1 MCACIYNIIMKD
13 KQTKQQLQK
22 QVKELQMQ
30 INNLRK
36 EIEAC
41 PPEKKLF
48 EGLDES
54 STMDMITEA
63 INQFTDYDAEFAI
76 RSAGMYEEQG
86 FYLGDTE
93 ASCRWEIVEDDQ
105 GAWVLKLI
113 DTE

>member
-1 MCACIYNIIMKD
+1 MKD

-30 INNLRK
+30 VDKLRK
-36 EIEAC
+36 EIKAC

-54 STMDMITEA
+54 STLGMISEA
-63 INQFTDYDAEFAI
+63 VNQFTDYDAEFNI
-76 RSAGMYEEQG
+76 RSFGMYEDQS
-86 FYLGDTE
+86 FFLGD
-93 ASCRWEIVEDDQ
+93 AAAPCRWEIVEDDESM
-105 GAWVLKLI
+105 WVLKLK